1 MREFLPI
8 PRGVVI
14 ASGQSGD
21 SLDAAEN
28 VDDRLRAGKLH
39 AGYLSEIIS
48 DYKPRND
55 LPCPKIFLGSF
66 SGTMVNWRDMN
77 VSGRLKVLR
86 KSLDMSQAQFATLIG
101 EDPATDSYGSA
112 ERSGKLSTRMTQNIY
127 ARCEG
132 VDAGWLFHGLTGNL
146 PEATRKRLE
155 RAAEPTESL
164 VSNKAR

>member
-21 SLDAAEN
+21 RLDPAEN

-48 DYKPRND
+48 DYKPRNV
-55 LPCPKIFLGSF
+55 LRCHKSGLCSIT
-66 SGTMVNWRDMN
+66 GTMVNWREMT
-77 VSGRLKVLR
+77 VSDRLKVLR
-86 KSLDMSQAQFATLIG
+86 RSLDMSQAQFATLIG
-101 EDPATDSYGSA
+101 EDPSTDSYGSA

-127 ARCEG
+127 SRCEG
-132 VDAGWLFHGLTGNL
+132 VDAGWLFQGLTGNL

-155 RAAEPTESL
+155 EAAKASESL
-164 VSNKAR
+164 VAHKAR

>member
-14 ASGQSGD
+14 ASGQGGD
-21 SLDAAEN
+21 SFDSAKG
-28 VDDRLRAGKLH
+28 VDDLMRGGEVH
-39 AGYLSEIIS
+39 SGGISEIIS

-55 LPCPKIFLGSF
+55 LPCSQTILGSF
-66 SGTMVNWRDMN
+66 SGTMVNWREMN
-77 VSGRLKVLR
+77 ISVRLKVLR
-86 KSLDMSQAQFATLIG
+86 KSLGMSQAQFATLIG

-155 RAAEPTESL
+155 AAAEVTKGL
-164 VSNKAR
+164 VRHNAV